1 MYYLVKNNMP
11 RETVRRRNK
20 NVRFP
25 VKESEYIPTEQEC
38 FIGQIDMR
46 DDYDKDIVSNQ

>member
-11 RETVRRRNK
+11 RETRRRRNK

-25 VKESEYIPTEQEC
+25 VKESEYLPTEQEC
-38 FIGQIDMR
+38 FRYKTGKI
-46 DDYDKDIVSNQ
+46 NLNNNT